1 VNKTHL
7 ALLLTL
13 ASFASQSSAAPSN
26 ESVLATLK
34 NTPATKYEL
43 GLFKLEYYVY
53 ALSNKLEGERIG
65 STKFKFQKATVSE
78 DNNQLQV
85 VAIAV
90 GKSKYLT
97 ESKCE
102 AVKNILS
109 KPFNAQRMSYN
120 TWSGLPQESYEKL
133 QSEISLHVTLMDKK
147 DASSTLT
154 CK

>member
-1 VNKTHL
+1 MNKKYL
-7 ALLLTL
+7 ALLLAL
-13 ASFASQSSAAPSN
+13 ASFASQSNAAPSS
-26 ESVLATLK
+26 ESVLTTLK

-43 GLFKLEYYVY
+43 GLFKLEFYVY
-53 ALSNKLEGERIG
+53 ALSNKLSDERIG
-65 STKFKFQKATVSE
+65 STKLRFQKATVRE

-85 VAIAV
+85 VATAV

-102 AVKNILS
+102 AVKSILS
-109 KPFNAQRMSYN
+109 KPFNAQRMAYN

-133 QSEISLHVTLMDKK
+133 QSEISLHVILMDKEN
-147 DASSTLT
+147 SSLTLT

>member
-1 VNKTHL
+1 MNKKYL
-7 ALLLTL
+7 PLLLAL
-13 ASFASQSSAAPSN
+13 ASFASQSSGFSSN
-26 ESVLATLK
+26 ESELAELK

-43 GLFKLEYYVY
+43 GLFKLETYVY
-53 ALSNKLEGERIG
+53 AVNNKLEGERIG
-65 STKFKFQKATVSE
+65 STKFRFKNATVRE
-78 DNNQLQV
+78 DNDQIQV
-85 VAIAV
+85 VVIAI

-109 KPFNAQRMSYN
+109 KPFNAQKMPYN
-120 TWSGLPQESYEKL
+120 MWSGLPQESYKTL

-147 DASSTLT
+147 NSSSILT